1 MENTKIIS
9 IVGLER
15 GDYPYFLTKAFEEKK
30 YRVLTIDNSS
40 RHEVFLSL
48 KRDDEEADYVE
59 RGRCVFMRNKCVE
72 EDETE
77 ALEKFDI
84 VIVFHGMNVDDY
96 LLEISD
102 KVIFTTD
109 YLPFTVNEISSY
121 VDMQMIEEVPK
132 ENLFVIYRDK
142 VGNKLD
148 EKYIL
153 RQYGLTAVENE
164 AAVDYDEG
172 NYNAY
177 VNYCYNG
184 SQQLKGISSEMKAA
198 INLIKTV
205 IVGEEKKKKKKKEK
219 GGKK

>member
-15 GDYPYFLTKAFEEKK
+15 GDYPYFLTKTFEEKR

-40 RHEVFLSL
+40 RHEVFLSQ
-48 KRDDEEADYVE
+48 KREDEEADYVE
-59 RGRCVFMRNKCVE
+59 RGRCVYMRNKCVE
-72 EDETE
+72 EEETE

-84 VIVFHGMNVDDY
+84 VIVFHGMNIDNY

-109 YLPFTVNEISSY
+109 YVPATIDEINRY

-132 ENLFVIYRDK
+132 ENLYVIYRDK

-153 RQYGLTAVENE
+153 RQYGLTSIENE
-164 AAVDYDEG
+164 MVIDYDEG

-177 VNYCYNG
+177 INYCYNG
-184 SQQLKGISSEMKAA
+184 SQQLKGISSEMRAA
-198 INLIKTV
+198 INMIKTV
-205 IVGEEKKKKKKKEK
+205 IVGEDKKKKK
-219 GGKK
+219 GGKKS